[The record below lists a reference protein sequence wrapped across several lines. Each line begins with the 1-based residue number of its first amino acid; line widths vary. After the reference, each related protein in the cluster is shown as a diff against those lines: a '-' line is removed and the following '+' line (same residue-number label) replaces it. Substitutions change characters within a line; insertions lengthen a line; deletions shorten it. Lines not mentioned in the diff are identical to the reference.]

1 VIGRPSPFLVLLIV
15 FLVPAVGIGV
25 TAVFVKIGVKIGVKI
40 VVKIGVT
47 IGIVVALTVIA
58 LIVREVLQVPDE
70 VVEGVTYVADVA
82 NGIDAKCT
90 DAWSRRCCTES

>member
-1 VIGRPSPFLVLLIV
+1 VIGRPGPFLVFLIV
-15 FLVPAVGIGV
+15 VGVPAVGIGV
-25 TAVFVKIGVKIGVKI
+25 TAAIVKIG
-40 VVKIGVT
+40 VKIGVT
-47 IGIVVALTVIA
+47 IGIVVALTVIT